1 MDKKEIIHIL
11 EEIGTLLELKGE
23 NPFKARAYYNAART
37 LETLAADPIPLIKS
51 GEIADIKGIGSA
63 ISGKLKTLVESGQLP
78 YHQELKAALPAGL
91 LDLLKIPGLGPK
103 KVKSIYE
110 KLHIGSIGEL
120 EYACLENRLRDLDGF
135 GQKSQDNILKSIEI
149 HKRYSERYHFHIAS
163 AEASQMLEYLQKQ
176 PELERLEVAGSLR
189 RKRETIKD
197 IDIVASCPAGQRE
210 KVMDY
215 FSHYPQT
222 ERVIAKG
229 ATKSTILLHS
239 GLHCDLRLVDD
250 RQFPFLLHHS
260 TGSKEH
266 NTAMRHRA
274 KSMGLTMNEY
284 GLFPEGKKDS
294 LPADDEAAIFK
305 ALGLSDIP
313 PELREN
319 YGEIEAAAR
328 QQLPQLVEA
337 GQLCG
342 LFHVHTTYSDGA
354 AGIKEMSEACR
365 RLGFQFLGISDHS
378 KAAFYANGLNEE
390 RVKQQQEEIDQLNA
404 QFSDFVIL
412 KGIEVDILA
421 DGTLDYVDDVL
432 ASFDFVIA
440 SVHSSFKISEDDM
453 TRRICRALANPYV
466 TMLGHPTGRLLLGR
480 EAYPLN
486 MPVVLETAAKYGR
499 IVEINANPHRL
510 DLDWRWGKKARE
522 LGLKTSIN
530 PDAHAPDGL
539 NDYHLGLGIA
549 RKGWFEAA
557 DVVNTLSADTLKEYF
572 RSLRDIGQ

>member
-1 MDKKEIIHIL
+1 MYKKDIIHIL

-23 NPFKARAYYNAART
+23 NPFKARAYFNAART
-37 LETLAADPIPLIKS
+37 LETLAADPIPMIKS

-78 YHQELKAALPAGL
+78 YHQELKASLPAGL

-103 KVKSIYE
+103 RVKSIFE
-110 KLHIGSIGEL
+110 KLYISSIGEL

-135 GQKSQDNILKSIEI
+135 GQKSQDNILKSIEM
-149 HKRYSERYHFHIAS
+149 HKRYSERYHFHFA
-163 AEASQMLEYLQKQ
+163 ATEAGHTLEYLQKQ
-176 PELERLEVAGSLR
+176 PELIRLEIAGSLR

-197 IDIVASCPAGQRE
+197 IDIVASCPAGHRE

-215 FSHYPQT
+215 FTRYPQT
-222 ERVIAKG
+222 ERIIAKG

-250 RQFPFLLHHS
+250 RQFPVLLHHS

-266 NTAMRHRA
+266 NTAMRQRA

-284 GLFPEGKKDS
+284 GLFPEGKNES
-294 LPADDEAAIFK
+294 LPADDEAAIFR

-319 YGEIEAAAR
+319 HGEIEAASR

-337 GQLCG
+337 GQLRG

-354 AGIKEMSEACR
+354 AGIKEMAEACR
-365 RLGFQFLGISDHS
+365 CLGFQFLGISDHS

-390 RVKQQQEEIDQLNA
+390 RVKQQLNEIDQLNA
-404 QFSDFVIL
+404 QYRDFVIL

-421 DGTLDYVDDVL
+421 DGALDYADDVL
-432 ASFDFVIA
+432 AGFDFVIA
-440 SVHSSFKISEDDM
+440 SVHSSFKMSEEDM

-480 EAYPLN
+480 EAYPVN
-486 MPVVLETAAKYGR
+486 MPVVLETAAQHGR
-499 IVEINANPHRL
+499 IIEINANPHRL
-510 DLDWRWGKKARE
+510 DLDWRWGKKTRE
-522 LGLKTSIN
+522 LGLKTAIN
-530 PDAHAPDGL
+530 PDAHAQDGL
-539 NDYHLGLGIA
+539 NDFHLGLGIA

-557 DVVNTLSADTLKEYF
+557 DVINTMPVDELMDYF
-572 RSLRDIGQ
+572 RSLREIGQ